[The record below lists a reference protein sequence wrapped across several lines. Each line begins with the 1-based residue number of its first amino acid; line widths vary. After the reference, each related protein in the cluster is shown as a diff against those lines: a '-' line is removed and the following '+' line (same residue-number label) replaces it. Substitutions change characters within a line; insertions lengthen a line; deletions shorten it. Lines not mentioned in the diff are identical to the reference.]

1 MSIIAGEVE
10 IIAVEF
16 DSDFYVEEYPD
27 LAGTAED
34 LLVHFCR
41 IGWFE
46 GRNPNPYF
54 DTISYLLLNPDVA
67 AAGMNPFFHFLH
79 HGRRERRQTGIGV
92 SPSTRAQLLLGYPLR
107 NWVAAL
113 RPEVDV
119 PYYQQQ
125 VGSNAVEGYDPA
137 AHFAFRG
144 WREGLN
150 AAPGRRIESLK
161 LLHPQAVALLVNP
174 LLAQLELEADRYRP
188 EPTAEFYETMTQVFA
203 QAEAPAAPSSP
214 ESDVASPPATERA
227 LPERNMALVAAE
239 FNRDYYLATY
249 PDVAAAGKDP
259 FEHYYYTGWREG
271 RSPSPEF
278 DGSWYL
284 AEYPDV
290 AALEIDPFWHWLL
303 TGRSE
308 GRLPRNSGDPEPQLT
323 SDDAEIIALIRTE
336 FNHSYYL
343 SQNADVAAA
352 GVDPVEH
359 YYYRGW
365 REGRNPIKD
374 FDTRY
379 YLEANEDVQAAGL
392 NPFWHYIVAG
402 RKEGRASCRP
412 GGYRRR
418 IIEAARDPEQR
429 SKDYKIPTGKLLTR
443 RALAGHVDAALK
455 RAAGVVVS
463 LSHDCYIRVIGG
475 TQIFIADE
483 RQRFAERKYAY
494 IHLSPR
500 RGRLNLA
507 PLDPKFEVQI
517 VIDGAFAGFA
527 VLETFTAIIKDMA
540 AAFRMPRFLVV
551 HSILGFNEDQVLSL
565 RAALGQARAVLWLH
579 DYTSLCEGFNLLRND
594 LAFCNAP
601 PPDSKACRI
610 CIYGA
615 TRMEHLGRIRKLFEG
630 CNYDVLAPSEFTLD
644 FWRSRMQLPHASAAS
659 HPHWLLESTAP
670 EVSAPAANAGKP
682 GPARRK
688 SKAPE
693 PAIRVGFVGFPSSGK
708 GWEIFSA
715 LVDEYHADPRYR
727 FVHFAAR
734 NVSSMPECEF
744 VVTETTPDD
753 RDATA
758 RLLHEHRIDFL
769 AMLSPWPE
777 TFSFV
782 AHEAVAAGCRLLC
795 LKDSGNV
802 AAMARRTGLGTVFD
816 DSAALMAF
824 FKGEE
829 AMAAAREARA
839 HPQRFRTINAGTTA
853 TVKRFF
859 KGIGNK

>member
-1 MSIIAGEVE
+1 MSIKSGQAD
-10 IIAVEF
+10 IISTEF
-16 DSDFYVEEYPD
+16 DSNFYVDEYPD
-27 LAGTAED
+27 LAGAAGD
-34 LLVHFCR
+34 PFGHFR
-41 IGWFE
+41 QVGWFE

-54 DTISYLLLNPDVA
+54 DTTSYLLLNKDVDL
-67 AAGMNPFFHFLH
+67 AGINPFVHYLR
-79 HGRRERRQTGIGV
+79 HGRRERRQASPGV
-92 SPSTRAQLLLGYPLR
+92 SPSTRALLLLGYPLQ
-107 NWVAAL
+107 NWVEAL

-119 PYYQQQ
+119 SYYRLQ
-125 VGSNAVEGYDPA
+125 VGRHAVEDYDPA

-161 LLHPQAVALLVNP
+161 LLHPQAVTLLVNP

-188 EPTAEFYETMTQVFA
+188 QPKPEMQE
-203 QAEAPAAPSSP
+203 AEAEVFPAPSAPEPEFMPPPAA
-214 ESDVASPPATERA
+214 EGA
-227 LPERNMALVAAE
+227 LPERDKALVATE
-239 FNRDYYLATY
+239 FDRDYYLATY
-249 PDVAAAGKDP
+249 PDIAAADVDP

-271 RSPSPEF
+271 RNPSPEF

-284 AEYPDV
+284 TTYPDV
-290 AALEIDPFWHWLL
+290 TALEIDPFWHWLL
-303 TGRSE
+303 AGRAE
-308 GRLPRNSGDPEPQLT
+308 GRLPRNPGGSEPQPRT
-323 SDDAEIIALIRTE
+323 DDAEPMALIRTE
-336 FNHSYYL
+336 FNEGYYL
-343 SQNADVAAA
+343 FQNADVAAA
-352 GVDPVEH
+352 GIDPVEH
-359 YYYRGW
+359 YYYSGW
-365 REGRNPIKD
+365 REGRNPTKD

-379 YLEANEDVQAAGL
+379 YLEANEDVKAASL
-392 NPFWHYIVAG
+392 NPFWHYLVAG
-402 RKEGRASCRP
+402 RKEGRAGCRP

-418 IIEAARDPEQR
+418 IIEAARTPEER
-429 SKDYKIPTGKLLTR
+429 SKDYKTAPGKLLTR
-443 RALAGHVDAALK
+443 RALASKVDAALK

-527 VLETFTAIIKDMA
+527 TMEAFTSSMKEREGTF
-540 AAFRMPRFLVV
+540 RQPRFLVV
-551 HSILGFNEDQVLSL
+551 HSILGFNEEQVLGL
-565 RAALGQARAVLWLH
+565 HAAFGQARTVLWLH
-579 DYTSLCEGFNLLRND
+579 DYTTLCEGFNLLRND

-601 PPDSKACRI
+601 PPNSKACRV
-610 CIYGA
+610 CIYGP
-615 TRMEHLGRIRKLFEG
+615 TRMQHLERMRKLFEA
-630 CNYDVLAPSEFTLD
+630 CNFEVLSPSEFTLD
-644 FWRSRMQLPHASAAS
+644 LWSSRTQLPHASAAA
-659 HPHWLLESTAP
+659 HPHWLLESLTP
-670 EVSAPAANAGKP
+670 EDSARPTRAAITTQVSPAS
-682 GPARRK
+682 RK
-688 SKAPE
+688 RKAPE
-693 PAIRVGFVGFPSSGK
+693 PAIRIGFVGFPSSGK
-708 GWEIFSA
+708 GWQIFSA
-715 LVDEYHADPRYR
+715 LVDEHHADPRYQ

-744 VVTETTPDD
+744 VVTETTPED

-758 RLLHEHRIDFL
+758 RLLHEHRIDFV

-802 AAMARRTGLGTVFD
+802 AAMVRRTGLGIVFD
-816 DSAALMAF
+816 DGAALVHF
-824 FKGEE
+824 FKGEQ

-853 TVKRFF
+853 TVTQFF
-859 KGIGNK
+859 EAIGSK